1 MTLPC
6 PRCTDISFLLVDELA
21 VVPVRSHIGGSL
33 VDGLALPAVRL
44 MCNQCGF
51 LSYHALTKLGLAE
64 EIVGTVSPDR
74 PDSG

>member
-1 MTLPC
+1 M
-6 PRCTDISFLLVDELA
+6 
-21 VVPVRSHIGGSL
+21 PVRSHIGGSL